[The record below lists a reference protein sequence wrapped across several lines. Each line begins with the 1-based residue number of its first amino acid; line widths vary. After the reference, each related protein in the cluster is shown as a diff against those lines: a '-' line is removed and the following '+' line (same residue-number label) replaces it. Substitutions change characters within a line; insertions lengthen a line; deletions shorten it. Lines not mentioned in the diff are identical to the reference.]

1 MKKLN
6 RSKHSQGALVLG
18 TVGTSV
24 VFAADD
30 DKTITVAAIRDTTF
44 RDP

>member
-1 MKKLN
+1 MKKLIAAALT
-6 RSKHSQGALVLG
+6 GALVLG

-30 DKTITVAAIRDTTF
+30 DKNHHSSSIRDTTF